1 MDVLE
6 ACKIL
11 MEQDNI
17 LSSKEKEYMNDCIN
31 SDNPELFIQVSIDY
45 KVPILISIL
54 EKIEKLNKE
63 IHGEENE

>member
-1 MDVLE
+1 
-6 ACKIL
+6 
-11 MEQDNI
+11 
-17 LSSKEKEYMNDCIN
+17 MNDCIN